1 MKRILA
7 VLLSLLLALS
17 AAAIAEERMPLPVS
31 DYLADQAQIDALLIA
46 EGEAGYDFENPLV
59 ILNPYGNAPLSALAI
74 FTTEEEIGG
83 TVTAKGKA
91 AEDDVSG
98 SFPAAKIHYVPV
110 YGLYAGGITDVV
122 LTLDDGRSTTVQVE
136 TEALSMPSNGFS
148 AAMYQAELYD
158 YSKLNIAQM
167 IRERGYV
174 GFDSKGDIRW
184 ALMGTGF
191 QGIAYLENGRM
202 LIPTTFRY
210 GSMNWWSNGLRE
222 VDALG
227 KVYNE
232 YIYPGGTHHGF
243 MILPNGNYLA
253 IADTPNDLDSE
264 DYLVEIDPADGKV
277 VWELDLDSL
286 LNRNDGG
293 AFGWDEHD
301 WAHINAVDYDAANDL
316 LIISARHQDAII
328 GIRKAEKE
336 IAWILGDPSGWEIE
350 ASRSLLLTPVGE
362 DFEWQYGA
370 HECSFLSDGSIL
382 LFDNGFGGR
391 VKMPEVENALPDS
404 ENYSRAVIYKV
415 NEENMTVEQL
425 WQYGKE
431 LGPKYYSNSRSG
443 VICTDEEK
451 DAFFINFG
459 ICNTNWD
466 GSLDS
471 NAICTYIQC
480 IEQDQLVW
488 ELSYTGLTYRAFRA
502 DPYAAGGNYDV
513 HAAAKW
519 YGSMGEPIPVEG
531 VWMYADSSEAL
542 PDYVTVEAYP
552 FEAFRVSGSYVEEN
566 ATDLQAFRA
575 VLTNDVGEQY
585 SYDLHYYTS
594 NADGGTLVTLDG
606 WISTTGLAE
615 GSYDL
620 YLIINGM
627 VCDTGYHVEA

>member
-1 MKRILA
+1 MKKILA
-7 VLLSLLLALS
+7 ILLCILLAVS
-17 AAAIAEERMPLPVS
+17 GAAAAGTQVLPVT
-31 DYLADQAQIDALLIA
+31 DYHADQAQIDALLIA
-46 EGEAGYDFENPLV
+46 EGEAGYPFESPLV
-59 ILNPYGNAPLSALAI
+59 ILNPYGSAPLSAVAI
-74 FTTEEEIGG
+74 FSTEEEIGG

-91 AEDDVSG
+91 AEDDISG
-98 SFPAAKIHYVPV
+98 RFPAAKIHYVPI

-122 LTLDDGRSTTVQVE
+122 LNLDDGRSVAVQVE

-148 AAMYQAELYD
+148 AQMHRAELYD
-158 YSKLNIAQM
+158 YSQLNIAQM

-191 QGIAYLENGRM
+191 QGVAFLENGHM

-232 YIYPGGTHHGF
+232 YIFPGGTHHGF

-264 DYLVEIDPADGKV
+264 DYLVEINPSTGEV

-286 LNRNDGG
+286 LDRNDGG

-301 WAHINAVDYDAANDL
+301 WAHINAVDYDPANDL
-316 LIISARHQDAII
+316 LILSARHQDAII
-328 GIRKAEKE
+328 AIRKAEKE
-336 IAWILGDPSGWEIE
+336 IAWILGDPSGWENQS
-350 ASRSLLLTPVGE
+350 SRDLLLTPVGE
-362 DFEWQYGA
+362 GFEWQYGA
-370 HECSFLSDGSIL
+370 HECTFLSDGSIL

-415 NEENMTVEQL
+415 DAENMTVEQL

-451 DAFFINFG
+451 EAFFINFG

-488 ELSYTGLTYRAFRA
+488 ELAYTGLTYRAFRA

-513 HAAAKW
+513 HATAKW
-519 YGSMGEPIPVEG
+519 HGSMGDSIPLEG
-531 VWMYADSSEAL
+531 VWMYSDSYEPL
-542 PDYVTVEAYP
+542 PDYVTIEDYP
-552 FEAFRVSGSYVEEN
+552 FEAIRISGSYVEEN
-566 ATDLQAFRA
+566 AADLQAYAA
-575 VLTNDVGEQY
+575 VLTDESGEQFT
-585 SYDLHYYTS
+585 YDLHYYTS
-594 NADGGTLVTLDG
+594 NAEGGTLVTLDG
-606 WISTTGLAE
+606 WISTTGLPA
-615 GSYDL
+615 GDYSL
-620 YLIINGM
+620 FLIING
-627 VCDTGYHVEA
+627 VPCDTGYSVNA

>member
-1 MKRILA
+1 MKRIFAMLLA
-7 VLLSLLLALS
+7 LLLALS
-17 AAAIAEERMPLPVS
+17 AAAVAEERIPLPAS
-31 DYLADQAQIDALLIA
+31 DYLAEQAQIDALLIA
-46 EGEAGYDFENPLV
+46 EGEAGYSFENPLV
-59 ILNPYGNAPLSALAI
+59 ILNPYGSAPLSAVAI
-74 FTTEEEIGG
+74 FSTEEEIGG
-83 TVTAKGKA
+83 TITAKGKA
-91 AEDDVSG
+91 AEDDISG
-98 SFPAAKIHYVPV
+98 SFPAAKIHYVPI
-110 YGLYAGGITDVV
+110 YGLYAGGITDVI

-136 TEALSMPSNGFS
+136 TESLSIPSNGFTS
-148 AAMYQAELYD
+148 HMYQAELYD
-158 YSKLNIAQM
+158 YSQLNIAQM

-174 GFDSKGDIRW
+174 GFDSKADIRW
-184 ALMGTGF
+184 ALMNTGF
-191 QGIAYLENGRM
+191 QGISFLENGHM
-202 LIPTTFRY
+202 IIPTTFRY

-232 YIYPGGTHHGF
+232 YIFPGGTHHGF

-264 DYLVEIDPADGKV
+264 DYLVEINPATGEV

-286 LNRNDGG
+286 LDRNDSG

-301 WAHINAVDYDAANDL
+301 WAHINAVDYDPSNDL
-316 LIISARHQDAII
+316 LILSARHQDAII
-328 GIRKAEKE
+328 AIHKAEKE
-336 IAWILGDPSGWEIE
+336 IAWILGDPSGWEIQS
-350 ASRSLLLTPVGE
+350 SRDLLLTPVGE

-370 HECSFLSDGSIL
+370 HECTFLSDGSIL

-391 VKMPEVENALPDS
+391 VKMPEVKNALPDS

-415 NEENMTVEQL
+415 DAENMTVEQL

-443 VICTDEEK
+443 VICTDEERE
-451 DAFFINFG
+451 AFFINFG

-502 DPYAAGGNYDV
+502 DPYAVGGNYDV

-519 YGSMGEPIPVEG
+519 HGSMGDSIPSENVLMHRDSHEP
-531 VWMYADSSEAL
+531 L
-542 PDYVTVEAYP
+542 PDYVNIMDYP
-552 FEAFRVSGSYVEEN
+552 FEAIRISGSYVEEST
-566 ATDLQAFRA
+566 ADLQAFA
-575 VLTNDVGEQY
+575 VVFESKSSEQY
-585 SYDLHYYTS
+585 PYDLHYYTS
-594 NADGGTLVTLDG
+594 NAEGGTLVTLDG
-606 WISTTGLAE
+606 WISTTGLPA
-615 GSYDL
+615 GNYGVYLLIDGVSY
-620 YLIINGM
+620 
-627 VCDTGYHVEA
+627 DTGYSLNK